1 MCTHNMAFL
10 IPFIG
15 AASAMK
21 NEGVDLK
28 SVFGK
33 DVGHGLEMA
42 IDLTNPIRVPLQT
55 AVLTPLLTTLGVP
68 TPIASKITSRITG
81 GAGTWDEIKSKAI
94 TALSEISP
102 DLAQSVDPILQG
114 LDPQKIH
121 SYAEGGL
128 ELGDVFVEDYYTR
141 RGEAASAAVEER
153 NARISA
159 SKATL
164 MEARRSLNNQYIEGE
179 ASSIYGTP
187 VGSRRSSVYYPDSP
201 FINKVVY

>member
-1 MCTHNMAFL
+1 MAFF
-10 IPFIG
+10 IPFLG

-28 SVFGK
+28 TVFGN
-33 DVGHGLEMA
+33 DVGKGLEMA

-81 GAGTWDEIKSKAI
+81 GAGTWDEIKKKAI
-94 TALSEISP
+94 VALSEISP
-102 DLAQSVDPILQG
+102 DLATSIDPILQN
-114 LDPQKIH
+114 LTPEKVYE
-121 SYAEGGL
+121 YAQGTAEV
-128 ELGDVFVEDYYTR
+128 GDLLVDSYYTQR
-141 RGEAASAAVEER
+141 AEAASAAVGER

-159 SKATL
+159 SKAAL
-164 MEARRSLNNQYIEGE
+164 MEARKALNNQYIEGE

-187 VGSRRSSVYYPDSP
+187 AGSRRSSVYYPAESP
-201 FINKVVY
+201 FVNKPVY